1 MRNNFKIFK
10 HHLNDYHVLCSE
22 DTKRN
27 KIQYPC
33 LHRHQSMDDRGEG
46 LGPIRIGFPEVSGC
60 KSTVVMVLIE
70 MWRMGKWG
78 RDGVGVWD

>member
-1 MRNNFKIFK
+1 
-10 HHLNDYHVLCSE
+10 
-22 DTKRN
+22 
-27 KIQYPC
+27 
-33 LHRHQSMDDRGEG
+33 MDDRGEG